1 MTPYFIPFGLTT
13 TQVMSSARK
22 RRRTQNVPVSSSLPQ
37 SPQTSTA
44 SQIDYVKLASEII
57 RQQNSTAVS
66 AGCGTPASCTQ
77 SGPSTS
83 PSTSTASVSQVAQVA
98 PATAHDGGH
107 SDVQTTS
114 VPNLINRIFSGESP
128 AVQSTPSVPLPFS
141 LADGIPIGA
150 TVSQK
155 IKQKIWDDEYLDF
168 HCLLSSYSEDPLSID
183 ISPGIINVQQNS
195 KYRHPLSI
203 NQWTT
208 CFLTF
213 MAIYIEKHLVEAPH
227 LLKYALT
234 VRELHQNFGDTAWRS
249 YDEHFRKLRQSHR
262 VPWQRY
268 IHDLV
273 KPSKYIRP
281 DTNSSSF
288 NRKPQPFRLRVCFA
302 YNRGEH
308 LYQKGYSPSS
318 IAGHMSAISYVHKL
332 LDIPD
337 PTQSFLIRKLLKG
350 AQNLSKAP
358 DTRMPIT
365 KQLLHQILSSLNHTA
380 GTAIERHLLQSLF
393 SLAFHGFF
401 RLGELIPKTA
411 ANVDR
416 DLCKQGSRLELG
428 SRIEFAGND
437 EKKFEILQKLQN
449 VKDVLAKQ
457 HEKPMGN
464 LQTLE
469 AL

>member
-1 MTPYFIPFGLTT
+1 MCFILLVK
-13 TQVMSSARK
+13 QVMSSARK

-107 SDVQTTS
+107 PDVQTTS
-114 VPNLINRIFSGESP
+114 VPNLINRIFSG
-128 AVQSTPSVPLPFS
+128 
-141 LADGIPIGA
+141 
-150 TVSQK
+150 
-155 IKQKIWDDEYLDF
+155 
-168 HCLLSSYSEDPLSID
+168 
-183 ISPGIINVQQNS
+183 IINVKQNS

-281 DTNSSSF
+281 DTNSS
-288 NRKPQPFRLRVCFA
+288 
-302 YNRGEH
+302 
-308 LYQKGYSPSS
+308 
-318 IAGHMSAISYVHKL
+318 
-332 LDIPD
+332 
-337 PTQSFLIRKLLKG
+337 
-350 AQNLSKAP
+350 
-358 DTRMPIT
+358 
-365 KQLLHQILSSLNHTA
+365 
-380 GTAIERHLLQSLF
+380 
-393 SLAFHGFF
+393 
-401 RLGELIPKTA
+401 
-411 ANVDR
+411 
-416 DLCKQGSRLELG
+416 
-428 SRIEFAGND
+428 
-437 EKKFEILQKLQN
+437 
-449 VKDVLAKQ
+449 
-457 HEKPMGN
+457 
-464 LQTLE
+464 
-469 AL
+469 